1 MGWGASGTGNGVK
14 YQKSLKSASEGL
26 KSVPIVWIWCPMVT
40 LVPKMPKLEIFII
53 DPGTGP
59 GGTPAQLRDFTASD
73 QL

>member
-1 MGWGASGTGNGVK
+1 MCEYADMGNIRGSSKTAGGNWVGAAGAS
-14 YQKSLKSASEGL
+14 
-26 KSVPIVWIWCPMVT
+26 
-40 LVPKMPKLEIFII
+40 II